1 MDEVSLLSLI
11 LSFGHILQL
20 SEVILSIVSM
30 MMDVDRKTLADAQLH
45 DKACTRQVPFTRRDS
60 VCDKVIFFL
69 MQAMGSIATN
79 GSVHKDICVSDFY
92 CNEHLNGEVSFDTVA
107 DAPCEW
113 TIPARKILFNAT
125 FTSIMNRVSRLDKV
139 MYTAC

>member
-1 MDEVSLLSLI
+1 MVIHFLGGIRYYFYPMNEISLLSLI

-45 DKACTRQVPFTRRDS
+45 DKACTRYDS

-69 MQAMGSIATN
+69 MEAMGSMATN
-79 GSVHKDICVSDFY
+79 VSVYKDACVSDFY
-92 CNEHLNGEVSFDTVA
+92 CNEHLNGEVSF
-107 DAPCEW
+107 
-113 TIPARKILFNAT
+113 
-125 FTSIMNRVSRLDKV
+125 
-139 MYTAC
+139 